1 MSAMF
6 TKLRYELVP
15 RITAGFGSIDEVHKT
30 PHTGIDIAMPIGS
43 PLYAPEGGIVSRIAD
58 YGDVSLGKAVFVK
71 TKEGYQ
77 YIFGHLS
84 DSTIVHEG
92 QRVRM
97 GDLIGLSGSSGHST
111 GPHLHLG
118 MVDNT
123 GHFVKPSH
131 VEGVLDPSSLDANP
145 NFGIGS
151 KIIGKAWHHAQDS
164 AQGHARAFAYDF
176 MMGALEGIRDFI
188 VDMSYTI
195 ALVGGGLCI
204 IFHAAGWKG
213 GQRWAGILTVGY
225 VLIKYFMG

>member
-1 MSAMF
+1 MW
-6 TKLRYELVP
+6 LELVP
-15 RITAGFGSIDEVHKT
+15 RITAGYGSIDQVHKT

-43 PLYAPEGGIVSRIAD
+43 DIYAPEGGIISRIAD
-58 YGDVSLGKAVFVK
+58 YGDTSLGKAVFVK
-71 TKEGYQ
+71 TKAGYQ

-92 QRVRM
+92 QRVHA
-97 GDLIGLSGSSGHST
+97 GDLIALSGNTGFST

-118 MVDNT
+118 MLDKT
-123 GHFVKPSH
+123 GHFVKPTH
-131 VEGVLDPSSLDANP
+131 VEKVLDPASLDSNP
-145 NFGIGS
+145 HLGIGS

-176 MMGALEGIRDFI
+176 MMGTVEGIRDFI

-195 ALVGGGLCI
+195 ALIGGGLCI
-204 IFHAAGWKG
+204 IMHVAGWEKG
-213 GQRWAGILTVGY
+213 KRWASMLTVGY